1 MQEQSKKLGGNYLSD
16 VEIFDLYE
24 GKGIAEGMKSLAF
37 SLTFTS
43 FDKTL
48 TDEEINPIIQK
59 IIEQTGKEFGA
70 TLRQ

>member
-1 MQEQSKKLGGNYLSD
+1 MQEQLKKLGGNYLSD

-24 GKGIAEGMKSLAF
+24 GKGIEEGMKSLAF

>member
-1 MQEQSKKLGGNYLSD
+1 MQEQLKKLGGNYLSD

-59 IIEQTGKEFGA
+59 IIDQTGKEFGA

>member
-1 MQEQSKKLGGNYLSD
+1 
-16 VEIFDLYE
+16 
-24 GKGIAEGMKSLAF
+24 MKSLAF

>member
-59 IIEQTGKEFGA
+59 IIDQTGKEFGA

>member
-1 MQEQSKKLGGNYLSD
+1 MQEQLKKLGGNYLSD
-16 VEIFDLYE
+16 VEIFDVYE
-24 GKGIAEGMKSLAF
+24 GKGINEGMKSLAF

-48 TDEEINPIIQK
+48 TDEEINPLIQK

>member
-1 MQEQSKKLGGNYLSD
+1 MQEQLKKLGGNYLSD

-24 GKGIAEGMKSLAF
+24 GKGIEEGMKSLAF

-59 IIEQTGKEFGA
+59 IIEQAGKEFGA

>member
-1 MQEQSKKLGGNYLSD
+1 MQEQLKRLGGNYLSD

-24 GKGIAEGMKSLAF
+24 GKGIEEGMKSLAF

>member
-1 MQEQSKKLGGNYLSD
+1 MQEQLKKLGGNYLSD